1 VSQALSKTIVWI
13 VILVTPAA
21 LVYEAYALV
30 ADHVTISRFL
40 RGLSES
46 HHPVYFFAGIISA
59 FLFLIVLVGTHLP
72 LFIRAAVLAWLFVF
86 SHIFW
91 GF

>member
-1 VSQALSKTIVWI
+1 LA
-13 VILVTPAA
+13 
-21 LVYEAYALV
+21 
-30 ADHVTISRFL
+30 
-40 RGLSES
+40 ES
-46 HHPVYFFAGIISA
+46 HHPVYFFAGIIST
-59 FLFLIVLVGTHLP
+59 FLFLIALVGTHLP

>member
-1 VSQALSKTIVWI
+1 MSQALSKTIVWI

-40 RGLSES
+40 RGLAES

-59 FLFLIVLVGTHLP
+59 FLFLIVLVGTQLP

>member
-1 VSQALSKTIVWI
+1 VNRALSKTIVWI
-13 VILVTPAA
+13 VILVTPSA

-30 ADHVTISRFL
+30 NDHVTISRFL
-40 RGLSES
+40 RGLAEN

-59 FLFLIVLVGTHLP
+59 FLFLIVLAGTHLP

>member
-1 VSQALSKTIVWI
+1 VNQALSKTIVWI
-13 VILVTPAA
+13 VILVTPSA

-30 ADHVTISRFL
+30 NDHVTISRFL
-40 RGLSES
+40 RGLAEN

-59 FLFLIVLVGTHLP
+59 FLFLIALVGTHLP

>member
-40 RGLSES
+40 RGLAES
-46 HHPVYFFAGIISA
+46 QHPVYFFAGIISA

>member
-1 VSQALSKTIVWI
+1 MSQALSKTIVWI

-40 RGLSES
+40 RGLAEN